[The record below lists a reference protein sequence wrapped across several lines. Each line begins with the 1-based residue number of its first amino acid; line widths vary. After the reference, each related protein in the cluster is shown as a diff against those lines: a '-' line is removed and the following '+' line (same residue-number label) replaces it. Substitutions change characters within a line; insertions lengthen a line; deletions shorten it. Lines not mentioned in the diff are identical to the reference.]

1 MGDLLGCRHFRVD
14 DGRNADLF
22 LDKVQLV
29 AVGRVA
35 HAGNGVAVA
44 RLFGK
49 HTAQQVQLIRTGHGN
64 EHVRILN
71 AGFGQGSDGGTVAH
85 DAQHVVRLDQVLHPR
100 LVRVHN
106 GHVVALLAELRAR
119 AVPTLP
125 LPTRMIFITSP
136 FSFGSPFPGAY
147 KHSLVYHIQPQS
159 STVCPTNTSNCLKKR
174 RFFLC
179 RITCFQRESAKKGL
193 PHSFCAAA
201 SLGQNDSEC
210 PPRALWASS
219 AEKYRYKSKVS
230 PAVRSQY
237 RSTPSL
243 VTRAYTSGASS
254 GFSAPYT
261 RPLRYSAAAASN
273 LSAAP

>member
-1 MGDLLGCRHFRVD
+1 MEEPLPTMPSTSYVSIRCSTR
-14 DGRNADLF
+14 ALF
-22 LDKVQLV
+22 VS
-29 AVGRVA
+29 
-35 HAGNGVAVA
+35 
-44 RLFGK
+44 
-49 HTAQQVQLIRTGHGN
+49 T
-64 EHVRILN
+64 
-71 AGFGQGSDGGTVAH
+71 TVT
-85 DAQHVVRLDQVLHPR
+85 LWPSSLSC
-100 LVRVHN
+100 
-106 GHVVALLAELRAR
+106 RAR

-136 FSFGSPFPGAY
+136 FSFGSPFPGVY
-147 KHSLVYHIQPQS
+147 KYSLVYHIQPQKFH
-159 STVCPTNTSNCLKKR
+159 CLPHKYIELLKKATVL
-174 RFFLC
+174 LC

-201 SLGQNDSEC
+201 SLDQNDSEC

>member
-1 MGDLLGCRHFRVD
+1 MPSTSYVSIRCSTR
-14 DGRNADLF
+14 ALF
-22 LDKVQLV
+22 VS
-29 AVGRVA
+29 
-35 HAGNGVAVA
+35 
-44 RLFGK
+44 
-49 HTAQQVQLIRTGHGN
+49 T
-64 EHVRILN
+64 
-71 AGFGQGSDGGTVAH
+71 TVT
-85 DAQHVVRLDQVLHPR
+85 LWPSSLSC
-100 LVRVHN
+100 
-106 GHVVALLAELRAR
+106 RAR

-125 LPTRMIFITSP
+125 LPHQNDLHNK
-136 FSFGSPFPGAY
+136 SFLLWQPLSRG
-147 KHSLVYHIQPQS
+147 IQIQLSISYPAAKFH
-159 STVCPTNTSNCLKKR
+159 CLPHKYIELLKKR
-174 RFFLC
+174 RFFC
-179 RITCFQRESAKKGL
+179 AGL
-193 PHSFCAAA
+193 PVFSVKAQKWGCRTAFCAAA

-219 AEKYRYKSKVS
+219 VEKYRYKSKIS